1 MLYYW
6 YTLKEKFM
14 KFEIRYFITESSF
27 RSGIPAFTEI
37 INGDRNYAVNWANNK
52 IRNSQFKYFD
62 IIQK

>member
-1 MLYYW
+1 
-6 YTLKEKFM
+6 M

-27 RSGIPAFTEI
+27 RSGIPAFIEI

-62 IIQK
+62 IIQE